1 MDIFGIGPLEF
12 FLVLLVALIFLGP
25 KDLVKAGRTLGRFLR
40 KIVLSEE
47 WRTIQAAGK
56 EIQQLPTRLI
66 REAGIDEVKQELGEI
81 DPRKAAAQLQQDYSK
96 WQKDMSAWMTPPPL
110 DQDDSPEI
118 KSDEKSDPPNIQG
131 PSTT

>member
-81 DPRKAAAQLQQDYSK
+81 DPRRAAAEIQQDYSK
-96 WQKDMSAWMTPPPL
+96 WQKDVSAWITHPST

-118 KSDEKSDPPNIQG
+118 GSEEKSDPPNIQG